1 MTSGV
6 FSPAVGADKRNMQVR
21 IEAVV
26 VRERIRSDLGELQP
40 LMDSLRRHGQFSPIL
55 ITRDSELI
63 AGHRRLESARRL
75 GWSSIEAV
83 VLDQADDETLLEL
96 EIEENV
102 QRKQLSN
109 EELAAAVA
117 RLERMRHPWWLERV
131 MRWLTERWRHL
142 TWWFNVRLGR

>member
-1 MTSGV
+1 
-6 FSPAVGADKRNMQVR
+6 MQVR
-21 IEAVV
+21 IDAVV
-26 VRERIRSDLGELQP
+26 VRERIRSDLGELDA
-40 LMDSLRRHGQFSPIL
+40 LMESLRRHGQFSPIL

-83 VLDQADDETLLEL
+83 VLDQASDETLLEL

-117 RLERMRHPWWLERV
+117 RLERLRRPWWFERLFRWLN
-131 MRWLTERWRHL
+131 MRWRQL
-142 TWWFNVRLGR
+142 TWWIGVPRGR

>member
-1 MTSGV
+1 
-6 FSPAVGADKRNMQVR
+6 MQVR
-21 IEAVV
+21 IDAVV
-26 VRERIRSDLGELQP
+26 VRERIRSDMGELEP

-83 VLDQADDETLLEL
+83 VLEQVTDDTLLEL

-102 QRKQLSN
+102 QRKQLN
-109 EELAAAVA
+109 HDELAAAVA
-117 RLERMRHPWWLERV
+117 RLERLRRPLWFERAL
-131 MRWLTERWRHL
+131 RWLAVRWRQL
-142 TWWFNVRLGR
+142 TWWLSVRPGR

>member
-1 MTSGV
+1 M
-6 FSPAVGADKRNMQVR
+6 KVR
-21 IEAVV
+21 IDAVV
-26 VRERIRSDLGELQP
+26 VRERIRSDLGELEP
-40 LMDSLRRHGQFSPIL
+40 LMASLRRHGQFSPIL

-83 VLDQADDETLLEL
+83 VLEQASDATLLEL

-102 QRKQLSN
+102 QRKQLSH

-117 RLERMRHPWWLERV
+117 RLERLRRPWWFERLLRWLS
-131 MRWLTERWRHL
+131 MRWRQL
-142 TWWFNVRLGR
+142 TWWTGVPRGR

>member
-1 MTSGV
+1 
-6 FSPAVGADKRNMQVR
+6 MQVR
-21 IEAVV
+21 IDAVV

-75 GWSSIEAV
+75 GWSSIEAL
-83 VLDQADDETLLEL
+83 VLDQANDETLLEL

-117 RLERMRHPWWLERV
+117 RLERMRHQWWLERV
-131 MRWLTERWRHL
+131 LRWLTERWRHL
-142 TWWFNVRLGR
+142 TWWFSVRLGR